1 MKIIQCEHGH
11 YYDSEKFE
19 TCPHCQAINSEADSP
34 IIFDQRSSVT
44 EVEMLDSTDA
54 DDQKTVPIHNEVHN
68 NVVPDE
74 APENEQIVDPQPVQQ
89 AVQQPIS
96 QVQAVQPVQQAIP
109 QPMQQIQQPLK
120 GTTLEELMKKAR
132 AQSNKPQDDNVT
144 VRFSESDKLS
154 NPTVGWLIGM
164 NDDYY
169 GVCFELK
176 VGKNFVGRNYDMDV
190 ILDSD
195 MSVSR
200 NRHAIIIY
208 EPKSKMFIAQPGESR
223 ELFYLNDDVVLQNE
237 FLKPY
242 DILSIGK
249 TKLLFFP
256 LCGEK
261 FSWEELNK

>member
-34 IIFDQRSSVT
+34 IIFDQGSSVT
-44 EVEMLDSTDA
+44 ELEVLDSTDV
-54 DDQKTVPIHNEVHN
+54 DDQKTVPIHNEVQN
-68 NVVPDE
+68 NVVPAE
-74 APENEQIVDPQPVQQ
+74 ALANEQIVDPQPI
-89 AVQQPIS
+89 P
-96 QVQAVQPVQQAIP
+96 QAVQPVQQPIP
-109 QPMQQIQQPLK
+109 QPIQQPLK

-132 AQSNKPQDDNVT
+132 EQSNKPQDDNVT
-144 VRFSESDKLS
+144 VRFMDGEKLS

-190 ILDSD
+190 ILESD

-208 EPKSKMFIAQPGESR
+208 EPKSKIFIAQPGESR